1 MSKHANSVFLPLLH
15 SMRLRTLPLSLSGV
29 LLGLFFAIRDVAC
42 GVGECI
48 FLLLTAVS
56 LQILSNLSNELGDFL
71 SGTDGDDR
79 NGPAYSLQSNQLSV
93 RTMRI
98 AIAVAAVVCAC
109 FGATMVWFSFGTL
122 FSAEAVALLCLGAAA
137 IWAAVRYTLGRN
149 PYGYRGFGDIFVFIF
164 FGLVSVGGSYF
175 VLAHELPLLLLLP
188 AASVG
193 FFSVGVLNVN
203 NLRDMDSDRAT
214 RVTIPLKI
222 GGRQA
227 KIYHCCLIAAG
238 WICMIVYV
246 FITHTSLWNYLFILT
261 LPLYIKQVAGV
272 WTRTGRELD
281 KMLPLLVMS
290 TMFFCILAGVG
301 ALL

>member
-1 MSKHANSVFLPLLH
+1 MVMNRRKFVSLFR

-29 LLGLFFAIRDVAC
+29 MLGIFYAIGAGAC
-42 GVGECI
+42 GAGECI

-93 RTMRI
+93 NVMRK
-98 AIAVAAVVCAC
+98 AILITAIISVFCGMA
-109 FGATMVWFSFGTL
+109 MIWFSFGTL
-122 FSAEAVALLCLGAAA
+122 LAVEPIALLCLGAAA
-137 IWAAVRYTLGRN
+137 VWAAVRYTLGKN
-149 PYGYRGFGDIFVFIF
+149 PYGYRGFGDIFVFVF
-164 FGLVSVGGSYF
+164 FGLVSVCGSYF
-175 VLAHELPLLLLLP
+175 VLAHELPPMLLLP

-203 NLRDMDSDRAT
+203 NLRDMETDKET

-222 GGRQA
+222 GERPA

-246 FITHTSLWNYLFILT
+246 FITHTSLWNYLFILA
-261 LPLYIKQVAGV
+261 LPLYIKQIAGV
-272 WTRTGRELD
+272 MTRTGRELD

>member
-1 MSKHANSVFLPLLH
+1 MDKQGKSVFLPLLH

-93 RTMRI
+93 RAMRA
-98 AIAVAAVVCAC
+98 AIAVVAVVCAC

-164 FGLVSVGGSYF
+164 FGLVSVCGSYF

-222 GGRQA
+222 GERRA
-227 KIYHCCLIAAG
+227 KVYHCFLIGFG
-238 WICMIVYV
+238 WLSMIVYV
-246 FITHTSLWNYLFILT
+246 FITQTSMWNWLFLLA
-261 LPLYIKQVAGV
+261 LPLYVKHVAGV
-272 WTRTGRELD
+272 LALTGRALD

-290 TMFFCILAGVG
+290 TMLFCILAGAG
-301 ALL
+301 GLC

>member
-1 MSKHANSVFLPLLH
+1 MNRQKFVSLFR

-29 LLGLFFAIRDVAC
+29 MLGIFYAIGAGAC
-42 GVGECI
+42 GAGECL

-71 SGTDGDDR
+71 SGTDGDGR

-93 RTMRI
+93 NAMRK
-98 AIAVAAVVCAC
+98 AILITAIISVFCGTA
-109 FGATMVWFSFGTL
+109 MIWFSFGTL
-122 FSAEAVALLCLGAAA
+122 LAAEPIALLCLGAAA
-137 IWAAVRYTLGRN
+137 VWAAVRYTLGKN
-149 PYGYRGFGDIFVFIF
+149 PYGYRGFGDIFVFVF
-164 FGLVSVGGSYF
+164 FGLVSVCGSYF
-175 VLAHELPLLLLLP
+175 VLAHELPPMLFLP

-203 NLRDMDSDRAT
+203 NLRDMETDKET

-222 GGRQA
+222 GVRNA

-238 WICMIVYV
+238 WICMMVYV
-246 FITHTSLWNYLFILT
+246 FITHTSMWNYLFILA
-261 LPLYIKQVAGV
+261 LPLYIKQIVGV
-272 WTRTGRELD
+272 LTRTGRALD

-290 TMFFCILAGVG
+290 TMLFCILAGVG

>member
-1 MSKHANSVFLPLLH
+1 MSKHVNSAFLSLLY

-71 SGTDGDDR
+71 SGTDCGER

-93 RTMRI
+93 NVMRK
-98 AIAVAAVVCAC
+98 AILITAIISVFCGMA
-109 FGATMVWFSFGTL
+109 MIWFSFGTL
-122 FSAEAVALLCLGAAA
+122 LAAEPIALLCLGAAA
-137 IWAAVRYTLGRN
+137 IWAAVRYTLGKN

-164 FGLVSVGGSYF
+164 FGLVSVCGSYF
-175 VLAHELPLLLLLP
+175 VLTHELPPLLLLP
-188 AASVG
+188 ASAVG
-193 FFSVGVLNVN
+193 LFSVGVLNVN

-301 ALL
+301 VLL